1 MDGLTWLC
9 GTEVIRMQL
18 LQDCLRLLD
27 RSTNGLG
34 SRQDFVNQ
42 TSRFAGDDRG
52 GLEIANISRC
62 EIAGPFWL
70 RLLKEFAFAIGPS
83 PRECVL

>member
-42 TSRFAGDDRG
+42 TNRFAGDDRG
-52 GLEIANISRC
+52 GLEIASSCLPRDS
-62 EIAGPFWL
+62 GP
-70 RLLKEFAFAIGPS
+70 LLS
-83 PRECVL
+83 PTAEGVRVRD